1 MKLNFS
7 NTSIFM
13 LRTFQVTISIGLLFG
28 LFVLLFVEDTSTQLT
43 FGPLDLDHGNNIAQ
57 MANISITPLDTN
69 MTSPKIVVDHA
80 RVNYYVHNYGYRVVG
95 AILFSIAAIIG
106 LYALQQL
113 ILMIKSL
120 DNGNPFIRD
129 NVWRIYILATVVY
142 LVPVFNLAF
151 YLFNYFWIK
160 SNFVLDGLQL
170 NWQTP
175 ESGQWII
182 FGTLL
187 ITIGKI
193 FEQGI
198 KLREENELTV

>member
-1 MKLNFS
+1 
-7 NTSIFM
+7 
-13 LRTFQVTISIGLLFG
+13 
-28 LFVLLFVEDTSTQLT
+28 
-43 FGPLDLDHGNNIAQ
+43 
-57 MANISITPLDTN
+57 
-69 MTSPKIVVDHA
+69 
-80 RVNYYVHNYGYRVVG
+80 
-95 AILFSIAAIIG
+95 
-106 LYALQQL
+106 
-113 ILMIKSL
+113 MIKSL
-120 DNGNPFIRD
+120 DKGNPFVRE

-142 LVPVFNLAF
+142 LVPVFNLVF

-170 NWQTP
+170 NWKTP
-175 ESGQWII
+175 DYGQWII